1 VNLPNKLSIL
11 RVIFAPLFYIIY
23 FLPHWT
29 GLLYIP
35 SAIALAVLFLGMEI
49 SDVLDGYIARQQNLT
64 SDIGKV
70 LDPFSDVITRTTFFL
85 CFTVDQLFPPW
96 LFLLFLYREISI
108 IFIRLLLIRK
118 GIALAARKGGKIKS
132 LFYAF
137 AAGGGILDVF
147 LDRMGI
153 EEKYLG
159 YVGIGAV
166 VIFGIAVLFAIISFV
181 DYLLVFRNHQAG
193 KAEK

>member
-1 VNLPNKLSIL
+1 M
-11 RVIFAPLFYIIY
+11 
-23 FLPHWT
+23 
-29 GLLYIP
+29 LYIP

-137 AAGGGILDVF
+137 AAGGGILYVF